1 VDKQERVFRF
11 LEEGSQT
18 MESNQPPN

>member
-1 VDKQERVFRF
+1 VEKQERVFRF
-11 LEEGSQT
+11 LVGGSQT